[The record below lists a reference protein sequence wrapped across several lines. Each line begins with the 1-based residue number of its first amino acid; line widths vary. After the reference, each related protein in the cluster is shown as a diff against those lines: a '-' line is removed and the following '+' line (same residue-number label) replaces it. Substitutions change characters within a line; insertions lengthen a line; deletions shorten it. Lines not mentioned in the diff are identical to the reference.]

1 MPFTTLVSGPFFLT
15 TGSSVFATIIAT
27 NSIGNSLVSSIS
39 NGAVIVY
46 SFVPSAP
53 ISVSRDTLTTTTTQ
67 IGLVWTAG
75 SSNGG

>member
-1 MPFTTLVSGPFFLT
+1 
-15 TGSSVFATIIAT
+15 
-27 NSIGNSLVSSIS
+27 
-39 NGAVIVY
+39 VIVY